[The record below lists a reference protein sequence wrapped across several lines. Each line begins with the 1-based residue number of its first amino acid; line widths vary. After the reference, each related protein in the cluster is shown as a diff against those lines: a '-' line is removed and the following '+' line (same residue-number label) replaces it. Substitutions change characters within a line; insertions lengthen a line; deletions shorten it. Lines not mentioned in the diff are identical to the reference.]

1 MIFFL
6 TLRRFGS
13 GRSDA
18 KLQGSPYRGIP
29 AESLNRSEHRAFHE
43 DLELLLIKERLHLRN
58 GAGRDVRQ
66 MGEKRFSV
74 PDMTGDASKS
84 KLSGDRLKALAFP
97 VT

>member
-66 MGEKRFSV
+66 MGEKRFSHFF
-74 PDMTGDASKS
+74 D
-84 KLSGDRLKALAFP
+84 
-97 VT
+97 